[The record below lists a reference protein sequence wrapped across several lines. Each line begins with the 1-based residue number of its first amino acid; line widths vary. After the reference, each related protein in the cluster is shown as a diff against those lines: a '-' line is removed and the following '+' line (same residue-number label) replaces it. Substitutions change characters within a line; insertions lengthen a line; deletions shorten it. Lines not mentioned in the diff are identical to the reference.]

1 MWFRNKSNIT
11 FVLAK
16 MAEKNISVDLYIE
29 INAYLST
36 SAYFNGQSISVP
48 IAAINDI
55 REIESVLQELALK
68 YNSSSDNTKESIH
81 CLEPKSILRMSSMIY
96 YLIMNIIMILQN

>member
-1 MWFRNKSNIT
+1 MNQTLQLSLRSKSEEKGKFVVNSLQELKDKLTLISLPNSWLVWSRESNIT
-11 FVLAK
+11 FVLAL
-16 MAEKNISVDLYIE
+16 MAERDISVDLYIE

-55 REIESVLQELALK
+55 RQMQSVL
-68 YNSSSDNTKESIH
+68 
-81 CLEPKSILRMSSMIY
+81 
-96 YLIMNIIMILQN
+96 